1 MRYRSW
7 FSGIFGL
14 EAERILPALFG
25 HGELV
30 RSRIVG
36 KAAFGYLKRVDGTQ
50 PDFYTDSSRQV
61 VLAAD
66 ATLYNL
72 SEIVATLR
80 QRGLASSENAS
91 PGELL
96 LGLYLEYG
104 AEFAKYVRGMF
115 TVAIWDGRTD
125 KLTLTRDAIGA
136 RSLYYV
142 PTRSRLAFSSTLRS
156 LRRFPDLKLEI
167 NLDAVRKY
175 LTCAFVPGE
184 VTLLEGIYELL
195 PGHYLVAQQDMSG
208 TIGYETR
215 PYWKAREGEWDENA
229 PVEAYSDPLRRMLE
243 QAVSERLPN
252 SGAVGVLLSG
262 GLDSSAITALTTRF
276 YGDEAVHTYS
286 ISFGAEYPNELE
298 FSSMVARHCGTRH
311 RILEIGGEEIARLLP
326 STVALLDD
334 PVGDPLTVPNF
345 LLDRTASQDTD
356 IVLNGEGGDPCFG
369 GPKNLPMVLHEM
381 YLDGASASLAR
392 EQNYLRSY
400 QKCYDDLPQLLTPT
414 ALNRLE
420 KLPPLEELVA
430 PYLDERSGMQHYLNR
445 LMLVNV
451 RLKGAH
457 HILHKVDRMTA
468 AHGIEARSPMFD
480 RRIVDYSFCIPPRWK
495 QYGNV
500 EKYVLKK
507 AVEDILPRE
516 IINRPKSG
524 MMVPVQAWFRKPL
537 RKLAKETL
545 LGKRAHER
553 GILNQKLLKD
563 WLDYRDITFPRHGVK
578 LWLALTLELWF
589 QAYVD
594 APRA

>member
-1 MRYRSW
+1 MQYRSW

-14 EAERILPALFG
+14 EAERVLPTLFG

-30 RSRIVG
+30 SSRIIG
-36 KAAFGYLKRVDGTQ
+36 KVAFGYLKRVDGTQ
-50 PDFYTDSSRQV
+50 PDFYTDFSGQV

-80 QRGLASSENAS
+80 QRGLASSERAS

-96 LGLYLEYG
+96 LGLYLEFG
-104 AEFAKYVRGMF
+104 AEFAKHVRGMF
-115 TVAIWDGRTD
+115 TVAIWDGHTD
-125 KLTLTRDAIGA
+125 KLILTRDAIGA
-136 RSLYYV
+136 RSLYYA

-195 PGHYLVAQQDMSG
+195 PGHYLVAQQGVNGAID
-208 TIGYETR
+208 YETR
-215 PYWKAREGEWDENA
+215 PYWQAREGEWDENA
-229 PVEAYSDPLRRMLE
+229 PVETYSDPLRRMLE

-252 SGAVGVLLSG
+252 NGAVGVLLSG
-262 GLDSSAITALTTRF
+262 GLDSSAITALTTRL

-356 IVLNGEGGDPCFG
+356 IVLNGEGGDPCF
-369 GPKNLPMVLHEM
+369 V
-381 YLDGASASLAR
+381 
-392 EQNYLRSY
+392 
-400 QKCYDDLPQLLTPT
+400 T
-414 ALNRLE
+414 
-420 KLPPLEELVA
+420 
-430 PYLDERSGMQHYLNR
+430 
-445 LMLVNV
+445 
-451 RLKGAH
+451 
-457 HILHKVDRMTA
+457 
-468 AHGIEARSPMFD
+468 
-480 RRIVDYSFCIPPRWK
+480 
-495 QYGNV
+495 
-500 EKYVLKK
+500 
-507 AVEDILPRE
+507 
-516 IINRPKSG
+516 
-524 MMVPVQAWFRKPL
+524 
-537 RKLAKETL
+537 
-545 LGKRAHER
+545 
-553 GILNQKLLKD
+553 
-563 WLDYRDITFPRHGVK
+563 
-578 LWLALTLELWF
+578 
-589 QAYVD
+589 
-594 APRA
+594 